1 MCARRERNNQRM
13 IILTMTIVY
22 TLRAY
27 CFSGTVL
34 SSFHILDWIK

>member
-1 MCARRERNNQRM
+1 MFSRRERNSYRM
-13 IILTMTIVY
+13 IILTMIIVY

-34 SSFHILDWIK
+34 THYIY